1 MNNAES
7 TTRTIEINGVKF
19 DIDLR
24 HAVRVDRLRIGD
36 RVKVLIKSYG
46 DSYAV
51 YHGVIVAFEPFAM
64 LPTIVV
70 AYMDLSYTSC
80 ELKFLSYN
88 AKTEGTEVV
97 AATDDDALAMD
108 KGRILDTFDA
118 NIERAEREIEQIQE
132 RKRYFLKNFS
142 RYWGEI
148 EPMEVAQ

>member
-46 DSYAV
+46 DSYSV

-70 AYMDLSYTSC
+70 AYMELSYMSC
-80 ELKFLSYN
+80 ELRFLSYN

-108 KGRILDTFDA
+108 KAAILETLDA
-118 NIERAEREIEQIQE
+118 SIEKAEREIEKLQE
-132 RKRYFLKNFS
+132 RKRYFLKNFA
-142 RYWGEI
+142 RYWGEVT
-148 EPMEVAQ
+148 PMEVDQ